1 MDGLRLHPAA
11 VTIEAGA
18 HCTLDNFIHLLGG
31 RKRQPQGS
39 LGAALEGIHALVRH
53 GHALVADEH
62 AVIAVPV
69 DVAVTVLVAHV
80 VVGGTPG
87 VVQDRVDLTG
97 VGALLDAVDRDAVL
111 PVGALVEAAAEPDMG
126 KVGVGGGVGAADTA
140 RGVVV
145 GGSGVAR

>member
-11 VTIEAGA
+11 VLIEAGA
-18 HCTLDNFIHLLGG
+18 DCTLDNLIHLLGR

-39 LGAALEGIHALVRH
+39 LGAAHERIHTLVRH

-69 DVAVTVLVAHV
+69 DVAVAVFLAHV

-111 PVGALVEAAAEPDMG
+111 PIGALIKAAAEPDMG

-140 RGVVV
+140 RGMVVV
-145 GGSGVAR
+145 GGGVAG